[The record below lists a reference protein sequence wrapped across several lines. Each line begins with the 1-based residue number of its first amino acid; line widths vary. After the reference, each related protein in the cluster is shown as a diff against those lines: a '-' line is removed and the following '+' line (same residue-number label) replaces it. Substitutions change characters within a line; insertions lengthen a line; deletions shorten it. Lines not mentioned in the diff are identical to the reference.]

1 MKSFLQNNGINI
13 YSTHDEGKSVIAERL
28 IKTLKNK
35 IYKYKTSV
43 SKNVDIDKLDDAVNK
58 YNNTYHGAI
67 KMKPINVNSSKY
79 ISSRKEI
86 NDKDLKFKVCVLLEY
101 QNIKIFL
108 RKVTL
113 HIGLKMFFTLHIGL
127 KMFLWLKKVTNA
139 VPWTYAINDFNGEE
153 IFQTFYEK
161 ELQKRKNQ
169 KESRIEKV
177 NRRKGNKLYV
187 K

>member
-113 HIGLKMFFTLHIGL
+113 HIGLKMFLR
-127 KMFLWLKKVTNA
+127 LKKVTNA

>member
-43 SKNVDIDKLDDAVNK
+43 SKNVDIDKLDEAVNK

-113 HIGLKMFFTLHIGL
+113 HIGLKMF
-127 KMFLWLKKVTNA
+127 LWLKKVTNA

-161 ELQKRKNQ
+161 ELQKRKNK